1 MKPRRVYIDTS
12 VVGGCFDAEFEEA
25 SLRLFELFH
34 TGDLIAVVSRLVLSE
49 VQGAPPT
56 VRAMLARIPSAHRE
70 DVRVTRE
77 AVGLAKRYVAA
88 GVLGRAMQADAH
100 HIATATVHR
109 VDVLASWN
117 FKHIVNVR
125 RIHGYND
132 VNLREGHSSVEIPT
146 PAEVVRYGR
155 RKDR

>member
-1 MKPRRVYIDTS
+1 MKPRRIYIDTS
-12 VVGGCFDAEFEEA
+12 VVGGCLDAEFREA
-25 SLRLFELFH
+25 SLQLFELFQ
-34 TGDLIAVVSRLVLSE
+34 TGDLIAVVSRLVRSE
-49 VQGAPPT
+49 VRRAPPA
-56 VRAMLARIPSAHRE
+56 VRAMLAQIPSAHRE

-77 AVGLAKRYVAA
+77 AVGLAKRYIAA

-100 HIATATVHR
+100 HIAAATVHR

-125 RIHGYND
+125 RIHGYNA
-132 VNLREGHSSVEIPT
+132 VNLREGRSPVEIQT

-155 RKDR
+155 